1 MPKAMCP
8 NRKQYTGYMSQLA
21 FRKKSVSVTS
31 ISNMSATSAYVNR
44 LNLWHFI
51 QFCILDQQQTV
62 IVVQPCEQ
70 VTVRGYQGNNT
81 DSGIVT
87 DVQ

>member
-1 MPKAMCP
+1 
-8 NRKQYTGYMSQLA
+8 MSLLA
-21 FRKKSVSVTS
+21 FQKVSVTT
-31 ISNMSATSAYVNR
+31 ISNVSGTSAYVNR

-51 QFCILDQQQTV
+51 QDQQQTCCA
-62 IVVQPCEQ
+62 IVVQPCGR
-70 VTVRGYQGNNT
+70 VTVRGYRGNNT

>member
-1 MPKAMCP
+1 
-8 NRKQYTGYMSQLA
+8 MSLLA
-21 FRKKSVSVTS
+21 FRKVSVTT
-31 ISNMSATSAYVNR
+31 ISNVSAISAYVNR

-51 QFCILDQQQTV
+51 KLCISDQQQTV
-62 IVVQPCEQ
+62 IVVQPCGQ
-70 VTVRGYQGNNT
+70 VTVRGYKGNDT